1 MSAWSSP
8 PHPLRDARDRDG
20 DHPAAPWPPSRQDRA
35 AALLSGLGARLK
47 AVTGRLALIYFCL
60 AASTV
65 ITLAWLMPPFQ
76 NPDELAHF
84 QRIDQLSRGGV
95 IGHRFGRGYSGGA
108 VDAHIEQ
115 AHAPFAL
122 LPFHPERKVSSD
134 MLARAERLGWGGE
147 PTLNQF
153 PNTSIYSPFCYLPA
167 VAVVTVGKL
176 AGLPLVETLRL
187 TRVVNGLVAVSIA
200 TAAIAIAGAPAP
212 LLFAVLTLPMAL
224 GQMAAVSQD
233 GLILALTALAVAMV
247 TRGLGLGG
255 WSRGALTALC
265 VCLAVVCAARPPYA
279 PLALTIL
286 ALPGVA
292 WRRRLVGAGAIV
304 GIVAGWSLLAAT
316 LAQVVIDQPDV
327 FPNPAAQL
335 QRLLEAPG
343 QVLPIAVN
351 TLSRY
356 ASSYAEQFV
365 GTLGWFD
372 VILPRWLH
380 GAAALSLGLALLAT
394 LGGRL
399 PADAASSPAAPLAA
413 PLAAPSAVAR
423 VRAAAAAGILL
434 AGAAIF
440 AIQYLTWTDVGGPVV
455 LGVQGRYFL
464 PLALMCGLVA
474 LPVARRLPC
483 AAAQAA
489 TRLVVAGLPF
499 LFVPTMIGHIVERY
513 YLQPEQIRVQVV
525 DRADGLFQPGG
536 SLDIVSM
543 DSAPPGTPAT
553 LVLSGWAK
561 LSMDDPTHSLTLIA
575 PPGTTVVSA
584 ISLRRPDVAAFFKDP
599 ALLWSGFQITVTM
612 LPRSESDPALCI
624 LSDDAQFGRF
634 VLATPADPT
643 TGKAPCAAM
652 TR

>member
-1 MSAWSSP
+1 MPAWSSP
-8 PHPLRDARDRDG
+8 PHPLRDAPDRDD
-20 DHPAAPWPPSRQDRA
+20 DHPAAPWPPRRRGGA
-35 AALLSGLGARLK
+35 AALLSGLGARIK
-47 AVTGRLALIYFCL
+47 SVTHALALIYFCL

-84 QRIDQLSRGGV
+84 QRIDQLSQGGV

-167 VAVVTVGKL
+167 VAVVTAGKL

-187 TRVVNGLVAVSIA
+187 TRVVNGLIAVSIA

-265 VCLAVVCAARPPYA
+265 LCLAVVCAARPPYA
-279 PLALTIL
+279 PLALIIL

-292 WRRRLVGAGAIV
+292 WRHRLAGAGAIV
-304 GIVAGWSLLAAT
+304 GIVVGWSLLAAT

-335 QRLLEAPG
+335 QRLLQTPG
-343 QVLPIAVN
+343 EVLPIAVN
-351 TLSRY
+351 TLTRY
-356 ASSYAEQFV
+356 AAAYAEQFV
-365 GTLGWFD
+365 GMLGWFD

-380 GAAALSLGLALLAT
+380 GAAAVSLGLALLAT

-399 PADAASSPAAPLAA
+399 PADAVSSPAAPL
-413 PLAAPSAVAR
+413 AVAR

-434 AGAAIF
+434 AAAAIF
-440 AIQYLTWTDVGGPVV
+440 AIQYLTWTDVAGPVV

-474 LPVARRLPC
+474 LPLAWRRPF
-483 AAAQAA
+483 AAAQGGA
-489 TRLVVAGLPF
+489 RLMVAGLPF

-525 DRADGLFQPGG
+525 DRTDGLFQPGG
-536 SLDIVSM
+536 SLDVVSM
-543 DSAPPGTPAT
+543 DSAPAGTPAT

-612 LPRSESDPALCI
+612 LPRSGSDPALCL

-634 VLATPADPT
+634 VLATPADPA

>member
-1 MSAWSSP
+1 MPAWSSKHHP
-8 PHPLRDARDRDG
+8 PRDALDRDG
-20 DHPAAPWPPSRQDRA
+20 GHPATPRPTGRGNGA
-35 AALLSGLGARLK
+35 AALLSGLGTRIG
-47 AVTGRLALIYFCL
+47 AVTRNLALIYFCL

-65 ITLAWLMPPFQ
+65 LTLAWLMPPFQ

-84 QRIDQLSRGGV
+84 QRIDQLSRGGL

-134 MLARAERLGWGGE
+134 MLVRAERLGWGGE

-167 VAVVTVGKL
+167 IAVVTAGKL
-176 AGLPLVETLRL
+176 AGLPLVETLHL
-187 TRVVNGLVAVSIA
+187 TRAVNGLIAVAIA

-233 GLILALTALAVAMV
+233 GMILALTALAVALV
-247 TRGLGLGG
+247 TRGLAFGG
-255 WSRGALTALC
+255 WSRGSLALLC
-265 VCLAVVCAARPPYA
+265 LCLAVASAARPPYA
-279 PLALTIL
+279 PLALLIL

-292 WRRRLVGAGAIV
+292 WRHRLAGAGTVV
-304 GIVAGWSLLAAT
+304 GVVVGWSLLAAT

-327 FPNPAAQL
+327 FPNPTAQL
-335 QRLLEAPG
+335 HRLLESPG
-343 QVLPIAVN
+343 RILPIAVD
-351 TLSRY
+351 TLTRY

-380 GAAALSLGLALLAT
+380 GAAAIGLALAMVAT
-394 LGGRL
+394 LGGQAPGRM
-399 PADAASSPAAPLAA
+399 AAAP
-413 PLAAPSAVAR
+413 
-423 VRAAAAAGILL
+423 VRAAAAGGILL
-434 AGAAIF
+434 AAAAIF
-440 AIQYLTWTDVGGPVV
+440 AIQYLTWTDVAGPVV

-464 PLALMCGLVA
+464 PLALMCGLVL
-474 LPVARRLPC
+474 LPFGRWWAGGVPQ
-483 AAAQAA
+483 AAA
-489 TRLVVAGLPF
+489 RLVIAGLPF
-499 LFVPTMIGHIVERY
+499 LFVPTMIGHIAERY

-525 DRADGLFQPGG
+525 ERADGMFEPGG
-536 SLDIVSM
+536 SLDMVSM
-543 DSAPPGTPAT
+543 DSAPAGTPAT

-584 ISLRRPDVAAFFKDP
+584 ISLRRPDVATFFKDP
-599 ALLWSGFQITVTM
+599 ALLWSGFQITLTM
-612 LPRSESDPALCI
+612 VPPSGRAPALCL

-634 VLATPADPT
+634 VLAAPADPA

>member
-1 MSAWSSP
+1 MPAWSSKHCP
-8 PHPLRDARDRDG
+8 PCDARDRDG
-20 DHPAAPWPPSRQDRA
+20 DPPAAPCPTRHQNGT
-35 AALLSGLGARLK
+35 AALLSHLGARIG
-47 AVTGRLALIYFCL
+47 AVTRVLALIYFCL

-76 NPDELAHF
+76 NPDELSHF
-84 QRIDQLSRGGV
+84 QRIDQLSRGGL
-95 IGHRFGRGYSGGA
+95 IGQRFGRGYSGGM

-167 VAVVTVGKL
+167 VAVVTLGKL
-176 AGLPLVETLRL
+176 AELPLVETLRL
-187 TRVVNGLVAVSIA
+187 TRVVNGLIAVSIA
-200 TAAIAIAGAPAP
+200 TTAIAIAGAPAP

-233 GLILALTALAVAMV
+233 GLILALAALAVALV
-247 TRGLGLGG
+247 TRGLGTGR
-255 WSRGALTALC
+255 WSRGAVTALC

-279 PLALTIL
+279 PLALIIL

-292 WRRRLVGAGAIV
+292 WRGRLAGAGAVI
-304 GIVAGWSLLAAT
+304 GIVVGWSLLAAT

-335 QRLLEAPG
+335 HRLLEAPG
-343 QVLPIAVN
+343 QVLPIALN
-351 TLSRY
+351 TLTRY
-356 ASSYAEQFV
+356 TASYAEQFV
-365 GTLGWFD
+365 GMLGWFD

-380 GAAALSLGLALLAT
+380 GAAAISLGLAVLAT
-394 LGGRL
+394 LGGH
-399 PADAASSPAAPLAA
+399 ASGRVAAAP
-413 PLAAPSAVAR
+413 
-423 VRAAAAAGILL
+423 VRAAAAGGILL
-434 AGAAIF
+434 AAAAIF
-440 AIQYLTWTDVGGPVV
+440 AIQYLTWTDVAGPVV

-464 PLALMCGLVA
+464 PLALMCGLVV
-474 LPVARRLPC
+474 LPFGRWQMGG
-483 AAAQAA
+483 AAQAA
-489 TRLVVAGLPF
+489 ARLVIAGLPF
-499 LFVPTMIGHIVERY
+499 LFVPAMIGHIVERY
-513 YLQPEQIRVQVV
+513 YLQPEPIRVQVA
-525 DRADGLFQPGG
+525 DRAEGAFHPGG

-543 DSAPPGTPAT
+543 DSAPAGTPAT

-599 ALLWSGFQITVTM
+599 ALLWSGFQITLTIAI
-612 LPRSESDPALCI
+612 PSEQKPTLCI
-624 LSDDAQFGRF
+624 ISDDAQFGRF
-634 VLATPADPT
+634 VLATPRDPA
-643 TGKAPCAAM
+643 TGTAPCAAM